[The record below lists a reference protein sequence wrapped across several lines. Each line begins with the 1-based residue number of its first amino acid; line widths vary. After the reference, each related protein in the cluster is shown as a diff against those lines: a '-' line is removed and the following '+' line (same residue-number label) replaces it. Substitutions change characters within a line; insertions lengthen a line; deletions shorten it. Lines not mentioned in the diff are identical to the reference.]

1 MTRAY
6 VLDANAAFDFL
17 EGGTGAPRV
26 KQLLV
31 EALRQ
36 EASVAMSVL
45 NLGEVFYLMWE
56 QRGDEVAR
64 NAIGELSRAPIEFV
78 PIDLSL
84 SLKAAEI
91 KAVHKIPYVDCV
103 AAALAILTEAVLVT
117 GDRDFEK
124 LGRHANIL
132 WIKRK

>member
-17 EGGTGAPRV
+17 EGGLGAPRV
-26 KQLLV
+26 KQLLM

-36 EASVAMSVL
+36 EVSVAMSVL

-64 NAIGELSRAPIEFV
+64 NAIAELSRAPIQFI

-124 LGRHANIL
+124 LGRHASIL
-132 WIKRK
+132 WIKVK